1 MKNFDRQPG
10 TNLDFMIRM
19 LHKPLFYFL
28 VFVFV
33 ILVSCDKFDG
43 EQEVPSYISIDT
55 IGFSSIYS
63 DEGTDKQ
70 RITDAWVYV
79 NDQLVGGFE
88 MPFTA
93 PVLNRG
99 EVKLEIRPGIILNGI
114 SETRAPYP
122 YFAPIIINDFS
133 LEQGEVAGINDLNTV
148 YRDNTEFVWREEF
161 EDEAF
166 AIVKGPEGEVDIART
181 SPPGSPEAFTDE
193 NSEYSGVA
201 VLGSDNSRM
210 VLQSDDGNDGGFEL
224 RKGNF
229 IFLELHYKTEVPLI
243 TGLFINQQN
252 QFIQKRP
259 FVGLN
264 PTDEWK
270 KVYINF
276 TPLVNEEVGAV
287 DFRFYFEANAS
298 EGQAGSKIYLDNIKL
313 LSRQNLKLSDE

>member
-1 MKNFDRQPG
+1 MILKAGILQFQPMLGENDINRRAVEHLLWKADKADLYLLPELANSGYNFRSMDEAYKTSEEISNSPYIE
-10 TNLDFMIRM
+10 T
-19 LHKPLFYFL
+19 LH
-28 VFVFV
+28 
-33 ILVSCDKFDG
+33 
-43 EQEVPSYISIDT
+43 
-55 IGFSSIYS
+55 
-63 DEGTDKQ
+63 
-70 RITDAWVYV
+70 R
-79 NDQLVGGFE
+79 
-88 MPFTA
+88 
-93 PVLNRG
+93 
-99 EVKLEIRPGIILNGI
+99 
-114 SETRAPYP
+114 
-122 YFAPIIINDFS
+122 FAT
-133 LEQGEVAGINDLNTV
+133 EREAHVVAGINDLSTV

-181 SPPGSPEAFTDE
+181 SPPDSPEAFTDE

-229 IFLELHYKTEVPLI
+229 IFLELHYRTDVPLI

-287 DFRFYFEANAS
+287 DFRVYFEANAS
-298 EGQAGSKIYLDNIKL
+298 EGQAGSEIYLDNIKL